1 LEGFADDR
9 KEGCFVKT
17 ILLAAAAIISINTNA
32 YAITSDSVRDSIQI
46 SPSVLDGKE
55 KQQFASIY
63 TAIHSGNWVEA
74 AKLIDA
80 APKGPMASMA
90 RAELYLAP
98 NSPKV
103 DAAQLQSLLQS
114 APYLPQAEQLER
126 MAIKRGADNLPTRPG
141 IQRFSYLGSAPKRD
155 LPANIDVAG
164 IADIRSAI
172 QVSIRNDNPAEAE
185 ATLGSSALSLSD
197 AALTELRYRIAW
209 SYYIENDDS
218 NAKRMAALARSGTG
232 DWAVQ
237 AHWAYGLISWRTKD
251 YGAAYQAFDQVSR
264 TASSDELKASALFWS
279 ARAATASRQPQQA
292 QSHLQSAAQLPET
305 FYGLLASEALGMEPL
320 ARRQAKVAKMDWA
333 ALKKQENVQIAVGL
347 SEIGETKLA
356 DAALRF
362 QSRVGGMCKHS
373 DFAQLA
379 GALNLPA
386 AQLWMG
392 HYGPS
397 GEQQDALSRYPTPNW
412 QPSGGWR
419 IDPSLAFA
427 HSLQESQFR
436 TDVISSAGA
445 RGLMQVRPGTAGDI
459 ARARGANFTPSD
471 LDRPSVNL
479 EYGQSYIEKLRDMSA
494 TGGLLPKV
502 IAAYNAGPSPIA
514 RWNTEIHDGGDPLLY
529 VESIPYWETRAY
541 VSIILRNYWIYE
553 MREGKSTGTMTG
565 LVQYLWPRFP
575 GANGMS
581 IAVRADSRQA
591 TISAGGQI
599 AGR

>member
-1 LEGFADDR
+1 LERFADDR

-32 YAITSDSVRDSIQI
+32 YATTSDSVRDSVPA

-63 TAIHSGNWVEA
+63 AAIHSSNWPEA
-74 AKLIDA
+74 TKLIDA

-103 DAAQLQSLLQS
+103 DAAQLQALLQS

-126 MAIKRGADNLPTRPG
+126 MAVKRGAENLPSRPG

-155 LPANIDVAG
+155 LPANVDTAG

-172 QVSIRNDNPAEAE
+172 QISIRNDNPAEAE
-185 ATLGSSALSLSD
+185 ATLGSSAATLSD

-209 SYYIENDDS
+209 SYYIENDDA
-218 NAKRMAALARSGTG
+218 NAKRMAALARQGSGE
-232 DWAVQ
+232 WATQ
-237 AHWAYGLISWRTKD
+237 AQWAYGLASWRTKD
-251 YGAAYQAFDQVSR
+251 YGSAFQAFDQVSR
-264 TASSDELKASALFWS
+264 TANSDELKAAALFWS
-279 ARAATASRQPQQA
+279 ARAATASRQPQQV
-292 QSHLQSAAQLPET
+292 QSRLQSATQLPET

-320 ARRQAKVAKMDWA
+320 ARRQARSAKMDWA

-347 SEIGETKLA
+347 SEIGESKLA
-356 DAALRF
+356 DTALRF
-362 QSRVGGMCKHS
+362 QARIGGNCKHS
-373 DFAQLA
+373 DLAQLA

-397 GEQQDALSRYPTPNW
+397 GEEQDALARYPTPSW

-436 TDVISSAGA
+436 TDVISHAGA
-445 RGLMQVRPGTAGDI
+445 RGLMQVRPGTAGDM
-459 ARARGANFTPSD
+459 ARARGASFTPSD

-514 RWNTEIHDGGDPLLY
+514 RWNTEIRDGGDPLLY

-553 MREGKSTGTMTG
+553 MRGNKSTGTMTG
-565 LVQYLWPRFP
+565 LAQYLWPRFP
-575 GANGMS
+575 GANGTS
-581 IAVRADSRQA
+581 VAVRANINQA
-591 TISAGGQI
+591 TVLAGGQI